1 MSALRITGARVF
13 EADGSFVERD
23 LAMEGGL
30 IVDEGCSQ
38 VFDATGLR
46 AIPGLLDVHF
56 HGCMGQDMCNGTEEA
71 IRTLA
76 SYEASNGVLAVCPAT
91 MTYPEEKLDTIA
103 DAAAAWV
110 AAGADAHPGC
120 ADLVG
125 INMEGPFISPNKVGA
140 QNPAYVQAPDAAM
153 FRRVQERSGGLF
165 KLVTLAPEVDGA
177 LEFVDELAG
186 EVAVSVG
193 HTCATY
199 DEAAEAFARGA
210 REVTHLW
217 NAQPPLH
224 HRDPSVIG
232 AAADFDHVRVE
243 LICDGIHIHPAAIR
257 ATFKLFAGRVVM
269 IADSMEA
276 TGLADGEYALGG
288 QKVFVKGNLATLESG
303 TIAGSA
309 TNLFDCLRFAVRE
322 ARIPL
327 AEALTACTLTPARAI
342 GVDGSYGS
350 LDAGKVANVVL
361 VDDDLQIHAIFLR
374 GERIA

>member
-13 EADGSFVERD
+13 ESDGTFANRD
-23 LAMEGGL
+23 LFLENGR
-30 IVDEGCSQ
+30 IVADAAGET
-38 VFDATGLR
+38 FDAAGLM
-46 AIPGLLDVHF
+46 AIPGLIDVHF

-76 SYEASNGVLAVCPAT
+76 TYEASQGVLAICPAT
-91 MTYPEEKLDTIA
+91 MTYPEDKLNTIA
-103 DAAAAWV
+103 DAAASWV
-110 AAGADAHPGC
+110 AAGSGAHPGC

-140 QNPAYVQAPDAAM
+140 QNPDYVQAPDAAM

-165 KLVTLAPEVDGA
+165 KLVTLAPEVPGA
-177 LEFVDELAG
+177 LDFVDELAD
-186 EVAVSVG
+186 EVAISVG

-199 DEAAEAFARGA
+199 DEAAEAFSRGA

-224 HRDPSVIG
+224 HRDPAVIG
-232 AAADFDHVRVE
+232 AAADYDHVCVE

-276 TGLADGEYALGG
+276 TGLADGEYSLGG
-288 QKVFVKGNLATLESG
+288 QKVIVSGHLATLESG

-309 TNLFDCLRFAVRE
+309 TNLFDCLRFAVSK

-327 AEALTACTLTPARAI
+327 SEALIACTQTPARAI
-342 GVDGSYGS
+342 GVDGDYGS
-350 LDAGKVANVVL
+350 LDVGKVANIVL
-361 VDDDLQIHAIFLR
+361 VDDELAIHAIFLR

>member
-1 MSALRITGARVF
+1 MSSLRITGARVF
-13 EADGSFVERD
+13 EVDGTFSSRDLYLEDGRIVEEADGES
-23 LAMEGGL
+23 
-30 IVDEGCSQ
+30 
-38 VFDATGLR
+38 FDATGLT
-46 AIPGLLDVHF
+46 AIPGLVDVHF
-56 HGCMGQDMCNGTEEA
+56 HGCMGQDMCNGTDEA

-76 SYEASNGVLAVCPAT
+76 SYEASQGVLAICPAT
-91 MTYPEEKLDTIA
+91 MTYPEKKLNTIA

-110 AAGADAHPGC
+110 AAGHHAGC

-125 INMEGPFISPNKVGA
+125 INMEGPFISPGRVGA

-165 KLVTLAPEVDGA
+165 KLVTLAPEEPGA

-186 EVAVSVG
+186 EVGISVG
-193 HTCATY
+193 HTCANY
-199 DEAAEAFARGA
+199 KEAAAAFARGA

-217 NAQPPLH
+217 NAQPPFH

-232 AAADFDHVRVE
+232 AAADYDHVRVE

-276 TGLADGEYALGG
+276 TGLADGEYSLGG
-288 QKVFVKGNLATLESG
+288 QKVTVRGHLATLESG
-303 TIAGSA
+303 VIAGSA
-309 TNLFDCLRFAVRE
+309 TNLFDCLRYAVRK
-322 ARIPL
+322 AHIPL

-342 GVDGSYGS
+342 GVEADYGS
-350 LDAGKVANVVL
+350 LDTGKVANVVL
-361 VDDDLQIHAIFLR
+361 VDDDLRIHAIFLR

>member
-1 MSALRITGARVF
+1 MRITGARVF
-13 EADGSFVERD
+13 TPEGSFEQRD
-23 LAMEGGL
+23 ICMEDGL
-30 IVDEGCSQ
+30 FVDEASGETR
-38 VFDATGLR
+38 DASGLM

-56 HGCMGQDMCNGTEEA
+56 HGCMGEDFCNGTEAA

-76 SYEASNGVLAVCPAT
+76 SYEASQGVLAICPAT

-110 AAGADAHPGC
+110 VAGAHPGC

-177 LEFVDELAG
+177 LEFVDELKD

-199 DEAAEAFARGA
+199 DEAAAAFAHGA

-224 HRDPSVIG
+224 HRDPAVIG
-232 AAADFDHVRVE
+232 AAADYDHVRVE
-243 LICDGIHIHPAAIR
+243 LICDGVHIHPAAIR

-276 TGLADGEYALGG
+276 TGLVDGEYALGG
-288 QKVFVKGNLATLESG
+288 QKVYVQGNLATLESG

-309 TNLFDCLRFAVRE
+309 TNLFDCLRFAVLK

-327 AEALTACTLTPARAI
+327 AEAVTASTLTPARAI
-342 GVDGSYGS
+342 GVDDRYGS
-350 LDAGKVANVVL
+350 IECGKVANLVL
-361 VDDDLQIHAIFLR
+361 VDDELNIHGIYLR
-374 GERIA
+374 GEELAR

>member
-1 MSALRITGARVF
+1 MRITGARVF
-13 EADGSFVERD
+13 TPEGAFEQRD
-23 LAMEGGL
+23 ICMDGGL
-30 IVDEGCSQ
+30 FVAEAGGETVDAS
-38 VFDATGLR
+38 GLM
-46 AIPGLLDVHF
+46 AIPGLVDVHF
-56 HGCMGQDMCNGTEEA
+56 HGCMGQDFCNGTEEA

-76 SYEASNGVLAVCPAT
+76 SYEASQGVLGICPAT

-110 AAGADAHPGC
+110 AAGAHPGC

-177 LEFVDELAG
+177 LEFVEELKD

-199 DEAAEAFARGA
+199 DEAAAAFARGA

-224 HRDPSVIG
+224 HRDPGVIG
-232 AAADFDHVRVE
+232 AAADYDHVRVE
-243 LICDGIHIHPAAIR
+243 LICDGVHIHPAAIR

-276 TGLADGEYALGG
+276 TGLDDGEYALGG
-288 QKVFVKGNLATLESG
+288 QKVFVHGNLATLESG

-309 TNLFDCLRFAVRE
+309 TNLFDCLRFAVLK

-327 AEALTACTLTPARAI
+327 SEAIMASTLTPARAI
-342 GVDGSYGS
+342 GVDDRYGS
-350 LDAGKVANVVL
+350 IECGKVANVVL
-361 VDDDLQIHAIFLR
+361 VDDELNIHGIYLR
-374 GERIA
+374 GEELVR

>member
-1 MSALRITGARVF
+1 MRITGARVF
-13 EADGSFVERD
+13 TPEGTFEQRDICMDGELLVAEA
-23 LAMEGGL
+23 GG
-30 IVDEGCSQ
+30 ETA
-38 VFDATGLR
+38 DASGLM
-46 AIPGLLDVHF
+46 AIPGLIDVHF
-56 HGCMGQDMCNGTEEA
+56 HGCMGQDFCNGTEEA
-71 IRTLA
+71 IRTMA
-76 SYEASNGVLAVCPAT
+76 SYEASQGVLGICPAT
-91 MTYPEEKLDTIA
+91 MTYPEEKLNTIA

-110 AAGADAHPGC
+110 SAGAHPGC

-125 INMEGPFISPNKVGA
+125 INMEGPFISPKKVGA
-140 QNPAYVQAPDAAM
+140 QNPDYVQAPDAAM

-177 LEFVDELAG
+177 LEFVDELKD

-199 DEAAEAFARGA
+199 DEAAAAFARGA

-224 HRDPSVIG
+224 HRDPAVIG
-232 AAADFDHVRVE
+232 AAADYDHVRVE
-243 LICDGIHIHPAAIR
+243 LICDGVHIHPAAIR

-276 TGLADGEYALGG
+276 TGLDDGEYSLGG
-288 QKVFVKGNLATLESG
+288 QKVFVHGNLATLESG

-309 TNLFDCLRFAVRE
+309 TNLFDCLRFAVLK

-327 AEALTACTLTPARAI
+327 SEAVMASTLTPARAI
-342 GVDGSYGS
+342 GVDDRYGS
-350 LDAGKVANVVL
+350 IECGKVANVVL
-361 VDDDLQIHAIFLR
+361 VDDELNIHGIYLR
-374 GERIA
+374 GEELAC

>member
-13 EADGSFVERD
+13 EPDGSFAQRD
-23 LAMEGGL
+23 LSMKNGR
-30 IVDEGCSQ
+30 IVEDVAGDT
-38 VFDATGLR
+38 FDATGLM
-46 AIPGLLDVHF
+46 AIPGLVDVHF
-56 HGCMGQDMCNGTEEA
+56 HGCMGQDMCNGSEEA

-76 SYEASNGVLAVCPAT
+76 TYEASQGVLAICPAT
-91 MTYPEEKLDTIA
+91 MTYPEEKLNSIA
-103 DAAAAWV
+103 DAAAAWI
-110 AAGADAHPGC
+110 AAGAHPGC

-125 INMEGPFISPNKVGA
+125 INMEGPFISPNRVGA
-140 QNPAYVQAPDAAM
+140 QNPAYVQAPDVAM
-153 FRRVQERSGGLF
+153 FRRIQERSGGLF
-165 KLVTLAPEVDGA
+165 KLVTLAPEEPGA
-177 LEFVDELAG
+177 LDFVDALAG

-199 DEAAEAFARGA
+199 DEAAAAFARGA

-224 HRDPSVIG
+224 HRDPGVIG

-276 TGLADGEYALGG
+276 TGLADGEYSLGG
-288 QKVFVKGNLATLESG
+288 QKVIVRGHLATLESG

-309 TNLFDCLRFAVRE
+309 TNLFDCLRYAVRE

-327 AEALTACTLTPARAI
+327 AEALTACTLTPACSI
-342 GVDGSYGS
+342 GVDADYGT
-350 LDAGKVANVVL
+350 LGLGKVANVVL
-361 VDDDLQIHAIFLR
+361 VDDDLNIHAIYLR
-374 GERIA
+374 GKRIA

>member
-1 MSALRITGARVF
+1 MRITGARVF
-13 EADGSFVERD
+13 TPEGAFEQRD
-23 LAMEGGL
+23 ICMDGGL
-30 IVDEGCSQ
+30 FVAEAGGETVDAS
-38 VFDATGLR
+38 GLM
-46 AIPGLLDVHF
+46 AIPGLIDVHF
-56 HGCMGQDMCNGTEEA
+56 HGCMGQDFCNGTEEA

-76 SYEASNGVLAVCPAT
+76 SYEASQGVLGICPAT

-110 AAGADAHPGC
+110 AAGAQPGC

-140 QNPAYVQAPDAAM
+140 QNPDYVQAPDAAM
-153 FRRVQERSGGLF
+153 FHRVQERSGGLF

-177 LEFVDELAG
+177 LEFVDELKD

-199 DEAAEAFARGA
+199 DEAAAAFARGA

-224 HRDPSVIG
+224 HRDPGVIG
-232 AAADFDHVRVE
+232 AAADYDHVCVE
-243 LICDGIHIHPAAIR
+243 LICDGVHIHPAAIR

-276 TGLADGEYALGG
+276 TGLDDGEYALGG
-288 QKVFVKGNLATLESG
+288 QKVYVHGNLATLESG

-309 TNLFDCLRFAVRE
+309 TNLFDCLRFAVLK

-327 AEALTACTLTPARAI
+327 SEAVMASTLTPARAI
-342 GVDGSYGS
+342 GVDDRYGS
-350 LDAGKVANVVL
+350 IECGKVANVVL
-361 VDDDLQIHAIFLR
+361 VDDELNIHGIYLR
-374 GERIA
+374 GEELAC

>member
-1 MSALRITGARVF
+1 MRITGARVF
-13 EADGSFVERD
+13 TPEGSFEQRD
-23 LAMEGGL
+23 ICMDGGL
-30 IVDEGCSQ
+30 FVDEATGEAL
-38 VFDATGLR
+38 DATGLM
-46 AIPGLLDVHF
+46 AIPGLVDEHI
-56 HGCMGQDMCNGTEEA
+56 HGCMGQDFCNGTEEA
-71 IRTLA
+71 IRTMA
-76 SYEASNGVLAVCPAT
+76 SYEASHGVLAICPAT

-110 AAGADAHPGC
+110 AAGAHPGC

-140 QNPAYVQAPDAAM
+140 QNPDYVQAPDAAM

-177 LEFVDELAG
+177 LEFVDELKD

-199 DEAAEAFARGA
+199 DEAATAFARGA

-224 HRDPSVIG
+224 HRDPAVIG
-232 AAADFDHVRVE
+232 AAADYDHVRVE
-243 LICDGIHIHPAAIR
+243 LICDGVHIHPAAIR

-269 IADSMEA
+269 ISDSMEA
-276 TGLADGEYALGG
+276 TGLVDGEYALGG
-288 QKVFVKGNLATLESG
+288 QKVYVQGNLATLESG

-309 TNLFDCLRFAVRE
+309 TNLFDCLCFAVLK

-327 AEALTACTLTPARAI
+327 AEAVTASTLTPARAI
-342 GVDGSYGS
+342 GVDDRYGS
-350 LDAGKVANVVL
+350 IECGKVANLVL
-361 VDDDLQIHAIFLR
+361 VDDELNIHGIYLR
-374 GERIA
+374 GEELAR

>member
-1 MSALRITGARVF
+1 MRITGARVF
-13 EADGSFVERD
+13 TPEGTFEQHDICMD
-23 LAMEGGL
+23 GGL
-30 IVDEGCSQ
+30 FVAEAGGETVDAS
-38 VFDATGLR
+38 GLM
-46 AIPGLLDVHF
+46 AIPGLVDVHF
-56 HGCMGQDMCNGTEEA
+56 HGCMGQDFCNGTEEA
-71 IRTLA
+71 IRTMA
-76 SYEASNGVLAVCPAT
+76 SYEASQGVLGICPAT
-91 MTYPEEKLDTIA
+91 MTYPEEKLNTIA

-110 AAGADAHPGC
+110 AAGAHPGC

-140 QNPAYVQAPDAAM
+140 QNPDYVQAPDAAM

-177 LEFVDELAG
+177 LEFVDELKD

-199 DEAAEAFARGA
+199 DEAAAAFARGA

-224 HRDPSVIG
+224 HRDPAVIG
-232 AAADFDHVRVE
+232 AAADYDHVRVE
-243 LICDGIHIHPAAIR
+243 LICDGVHIHPAAIR

-276 TGLADGEYALGG
+276 TGLDDGEYSLGG
-288 QKVFVKGNLATLESG
+288 QKVFVHGNLATLESG

-309 TNLFDCLRFAVRE
+309 TNLFDCLRFAVLK

-327 AEALTACTLTPARAI
+327 PEAVMASTLTPARAI
-342 GVDGSYGS
+342 GVDDRYGS
-350 LDAGKVANVVL
+350 IECGKVANVVL
-361 VDDDLQIHAIFLR
+361 VDDELNIHGIYLR
-374 GERIA
+374 GEELAC

>member
-1 MSALRITGARVF
+1 MSGVRITGARVF
-13 EADGSFVERD
+13 EADGNFSARD
-23 LAMEGGL
+23 LCFEGGC
-30 IVDEGCSQ
+30 IVEDCAGE
-38 VFDATGLR
+38 VVDAAGLM
-46 AIPGLLDVHF
+46 AIPGLVDVHF
-56 HGCMGQDMCNGTEEA
+56 HGAMGQDMCNGTEEA

-76 SYEASNGVLAVCPAT
+76 SYEASQGVLAICPAT
-91 MTYPEEKLDTIA
+91 MTYPEEKLNTIA
-103 DAAAAWV
+103 DAAAAWK
-110 AAGADAHPGC
+110 AAGEHEGC

-140 QNPAYVQAPDAAM
+140 QNPAYVQAPNVAM

-177 LEFVDELAG
+177 LAFVDELAD

-199 DEAAEAFARGA
+199 DDAAAAFARGA

-217 NAQPPLH
+217 NAMPPLH

-232 AAADFDHVRVE
+232 AAAEADHVRVE
-243 LICDGIHIHPAAIR
+243 LICDGIHIHPVAIR

-276 TGLADGEYALGG
+276 TGLEDGEYSLGG
-288 QKVFVKGNLATLESG
+288 QKVIVKGHLATLESG

-309 TNLFDCLRFAVRE
+309 TNLFDCLRYAVRE
-322 ARIPL
+322 AKIPL
-327 AEALTACTLTPARAI
+327 ADALIASSLTPARAI
-342 GVDGSYGS
+342 GVDAGYGS
-350 LDAGKVANVVL
+350 LDVGKVANVVL
-361 VDDDLQIHAIFLR
+361 VDDELNIHDIYLR
-374 GERIA
+374 GALLQ

>member
-1 MSALRITGARVF
+1 MRITGARVF
-13 EADGSFVERD
+13 TAEGAFEQRD
-23 LAMEGGL
+23 ICMDGGL
-30 IVDEGCSQ
+30 FVAEAGGETVDAS
-38 VFDATGLR
+38 GLM
-46 AIPGLLDVHF
+46 AIPGLIDVHF
-56 HGCMGQDMCNGTEEA
+56 HGCMGQDFCNGTEEA

-76 SYEASNGVLAVCPAT
+76 SYEASQGVLGICPAT

-110 AAGADAHPGC
+110 AAGAHPGC

-140 QNPAYVQAPDAAM
+140 QNPDYVQAPDVAM

-165 KLVTLAPEVDGA
+165 KLVTLAPEIDGA
-177 LEFVDELAG
+177 LEFVDELKD
-186 EVAVSVG
+186 EVSVSVG

-199 DEAAEAFARGA
+199 DEAAAAFARGA

-224 HRDPSVIG
+224 HRDPGVIG
-232 AAADFDHVRVE
+232 AAADYDHVRVE
-243 LICDGIHIHPAAIR
+243 LICDGVHIHPAAIR

-276 TGLADGEYALGG
+276 TGLDDGEYALGG
-288 QKVFVKGNLATLESG
+288 QKVFVHGNLATLESG

-309 TNLFDCLRFAVRE
+309 TNLFDCLRFAVLK

-327 AEALTACTLTPARAI
+327 SEAVMASTLTPARAI
-342 GVDGSYGS
+342 GVDDRYGS
-350 LDAGKVANVVL
+350 IECGKVANVVL
-361 VDDDLQIHAIFLR
+361 VDDELNIHGIYLR
-374 GERIA
+374 GEELAR

>member
-1 MSALRITGARVF
+1 MSALRISGARVF
-13 EADGSFVERD
+13 EADGTFSRRDLFVE
-23 LAMEGGL
+23 GGR
-30 IVDEGCSQ
+30 IVGEVEADA
-38 VFDATGLR
+38 FDATGLT
-46 AIPGLLDVHF
+46 AIPGLVDVHF

-71 IRTLA
+71 IHTLA
-76 SYEASNGVLAVCPAT
+76 SYEASQGVLAICPAT
-91 MTYPEEKLDTIA
+91 MTYPEEKLNGIA

-110 AAGADAHPGC
+110 AAGSGAHPGC

-125 INMEGPFISPNKVGA
+125 INMEGPFISPHKVGA

-165 KLVTLAPEVDGA
+165 KLVTLAPEEPGA
-177 LEFVDELAG
+177 LEFVDELAD
-186 EVAVSVG
+186 EVAISVG

-199 DEAAEAFARGA
+199 DDAAEAFRRGA

-224 HRDPSVIG
+224 HRDPAVIG

-243 LICDGIHIHPAAIR
+243 LICDGIHIHPAVIR
-257 ATFKLFAGRVVM
+257 ATFKLFPGRVVM

-276 TGLADGEYALGG
+276 TGLADGEYSLGG
-288 QKVFVKGNLATLESG
+288 QKVYVKGNLATLESG

-309 TNLFDCLRFAVRE
+309 TNLFDCLRFAVLE
-322 ARIPL
+322 AHIPL
-327 AEALTACTLTPARAI
+327 EQALTACTLTPARAI
-342 GVDGSYGS
+342 GVDADYGS

-361 VDDDLQIHAIFLR
+361 VDDELRIHAIFLR

>member
-1 MSALRITGARVF
+1 MRITGARVF
-13 EADGSFVERD
+13 TPEGRFEQRDVCMEDGRFVQD
-23 LAMEGGL
+23 GGGEV
-30 IVDEGCSQ
+30 VDAS
-38 VFDATGLR
+38 GLM
-46 AIPGLLDVHF
+46 AIPGLIDVHF
-56 HGCMGQDMCNGTEEA
+56 HGCMGQDFCNGTAEA
-71 IRTLA
+71 IQTMA
-76 SYEASNGVLAVCPAT
+76 SYEASNGVLAICPAT
-91 MTYPEEKLDTIA
+91 MTFPEEKLAGIA

-110 AAGADAHPGC
+110 ASGPHEGC

-140 QNPAYVQAPDAAM
+140 QNPAFVQAPDAAM

-177 LEFVDELAG
+177 LAFVDELKD

-199 DEAAEAFARGA
+199 DEAAAAFEHGA

-224 HRDPSVIG
+224 HRDPAVIG
-232 AAADFDHVRVE
+232 AAADYEHVRVE
-243 LICDGIHIHPAAIR
+243 LICDGVHIHPAAIR

-276 TGLADGEYALGG
+276 TGLSDGVYELGG
-288 QKVFVKGNLATLESG
+288 QKVLVKGNLATLESG

-309 TNLFDCLRFAVRE
+309 TNLFDCLRFAVLK
-322 ARIPL
+322 AGIPL
-327 AEALTACTLTPARAI
+327 EEALTASSLTPAQAI
-342 GVDGSYGS
+342 RVDDLYGS
-350 LDAGKVANVVL
+350 IEVGKVANLVL
-361 VDDDLQIHAIFLR
+361 VDDNLDIKGIYLR
-374 GERIA
+374 GERLGG